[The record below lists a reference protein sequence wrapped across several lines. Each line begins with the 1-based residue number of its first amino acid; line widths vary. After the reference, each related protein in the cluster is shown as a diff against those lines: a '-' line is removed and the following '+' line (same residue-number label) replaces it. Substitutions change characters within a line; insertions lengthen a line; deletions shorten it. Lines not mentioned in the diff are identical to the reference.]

1 MNEDL
6 LKIVAQF
13 VSADMNENGMKI
25 SDTTLSVLELNSA
38 IGASQH
44 ALEAVRDWFN
54 GKDVANM
61 PLKRQERYIG
71 AVVNLFVLI
80 AQNDVEGLVK
90 NWILDD
96 M

>member
-1 MNEDL
+1 MEDNL
-6 LKIVAQF
+6 LKLVSQF
-13 VSADMNENGMKI
+13 VSADMNENHMKI
-25 SDTTLSVLELNSA
+25 SDTTMGVLAFNSVV
-38 IGASQH
+38 GASQH

-54 GKDVANM
+54 GKDVASM

-80 AQNDVEGLVK
+80 AKNDVEGLVK